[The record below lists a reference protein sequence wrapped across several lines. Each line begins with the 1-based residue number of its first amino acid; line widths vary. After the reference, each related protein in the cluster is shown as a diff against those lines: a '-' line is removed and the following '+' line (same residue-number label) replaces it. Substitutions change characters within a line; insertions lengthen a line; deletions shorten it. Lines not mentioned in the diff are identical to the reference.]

1 MNATDALGAA
11 ARQLLDT
18 GGARQ
23 LLQES
28 ADSYASVFPLGTVR
42 CWITFLVCVVA
53 SSQLGGVVTFIGLPL
68 ITGYM
73 VVGALVGPEILGLI
87 KPQDLM
93 PLGLVT
99 QCALAF
105 ICFSAGAELYLP
117 ELRSLFKQ
125 IMYQTSMTAVVTFLL
140 CTGAIMAAS
149 PLLPFLNAL
158 RFHHCRGSVAAVAAS
173 IMVARS
179 PASAI
184 AIVKELKAKGQF
196 TSAVLG
202 MTVLG
207 DLYVLV
213 LFSITT
219 SIART
224 TCDNERFSIF
234 TVLVTLGVMLLSI
247 VIGWFVGR
255 MLMFLMHFKSYVQR
269 YFILP
274 LGLGIFVF
282 SHWLAIF
289 TSRKFKHFAITLES
303 LLICFV
309 AGYVCTN
316 NSNHRNR
323 FILVLSKLGP
333 YVFLPFF
340 TLTGASLKL
349 KVLAQSF
356 GFASIIALVRAFCIF
371 LGSSAGG
378 YAAGLRP
385 YTRKENM
392 LMWMCLLTQA
402 GVSLGLAS
410 EMSVLFPTFGPMFQS
425 TLIAVILVNQVVGPV
440 LFRVAAR
447 AVGDAGKADANGDEW
462 DEDREIPIAIVF
474 GSSASALSV
483 AARLLTEHW
492 AVTMVC
498 ATQAE
503 AEHAS
508 AEVRRFGH
516 EARGQSHKLHATAM
530 QQLGRAAQRVVDL
543 PGQLIESVAT
553 AAVHRAVGEEHH
565 AADEHD
571 LEGTP
576 LVHAGATSSSSD
588 EVELDEHGHPVRKL
602 EDGFKAVVVA
612 LDLSAAA
619 SPAAATPDDAAPAA
633 PAPPSPLEKQ
643 LAQVL
648 GSADAKRLSACVFA
662 AADDAANL
670 RLALGVRALVDAAP
684 KKSPLRSLRRMALV
698 HHAAAGADFEQAQA
712 MPVHTASHA
721 ALLAAK
727 LLTTQ
732 VSKPVAVFK
741 PAGGAADR
749 CRAVGAVLRSGASAA
764 LAEAHDGGGTPRRAA
779 LMPDSPLMAALKN
792 KVPRSFAELMR
803 GIKSMVELEETEAG
817 DPLGVEKRGYMDQ
830 LSTMHENVGF
840 GDDVLGA
847 VSQRSR
853 AAGLA
858 EVALLRDQLPGKRD
872 ADEE

>member
-1 MNATDALGAA
+1 MNATDALSAA
-11 ARQLLDT
+11 ARQLLDVGA

-23 LLQES
+23 LLEES

-53 SSQLGGVVTFIGLPL
+53 SSQMGGVVTFIGLPL

-125 IMYQTSMTAVVTFLL
+125 IMYQTSLTSLVTFLL
-140 CTGAIMAAS
+140 CTGAIVAAA

-184 AIVKELKAKGQF
+184 AVVKELRAKGQF

-234 TVLVTLGVMLLSI
+234 TVLVTLGIMLLSV
-247 VIGWFVGR
+247 VIGWFIGR
-255 MLMFLMHFKSYVQR
+255 LLMFLMYFKSYVQR
-269 YFILP
+269 YLILP

-282 SHWLAIF
+282 SHWLAIY

-303 LLICFV
+303 LLICIV

-316 NSNHRNR
+316 NSGHRNR

-378 YAAGLRP
+378 YLAGQRP

-462 DEDREIPIAIVF
+462 DEDREVPIGLVF

-483 AARLLTEHW
+483 AARLLKEHW

-503 AEHAS
+503 AEHAT
-508 AEVRRFGH
+508 AEIRRFGH
-516 EARGQSHKLHATAM
+516 EARGQSHKLHATAL

-553 AAVHRAVGEEHH
+553 AAVHRAVGDDPH
-565 AADEHD
+565 APDAHD

-576 LVHAGATSSSSD
+576 LVHAGATSSSE

-619 SPAAATPDDAAPAA
+619 SAPAAAADAA
-633 PAPPSPLEKQ
+633 PAPPSPLEQQ
-643 LAQVL
+643 LAAVL
-648 GSADAKRLSACVFA
+648 GGTDAKRLSACVFA
-662 AADDAANL
+662 AADDGANL
-670 RLALGVRALVDAAP
+670 RLAVGVRALVDAAP
-684 KKSPLRSLRRMALV
+684 KKSPLRSLRRLALV
-698 HHAAAGADFEQAQA
+698 HHSGAGADFEAANA

-732 VSKPVAVFK
+732 LAKPVAVFAA
-741 PAGGAADR
+741 AGGAADR
-749 CRAVGAVLRSGASAA
+749 CKAVGAVLRSGAGAA
-764 LAEAHDGGGTPRRAA
+764 AADADDGGTPRRVA
-779 LMPDSPLMAALKN
+779 LVPDSPLMAALKN

-803 GIKSMVELEETEAG
+803 GIKSMVELEEAEAG
-817 DPLGVEKRGYMDQ
+817 DPLGVEQRGYLDK
-830 LSTMHENVGF
+830 LSTMHENVGV

-858 EVALLRDQLPGKRD
+858 EVALYDQLTGNKRV

>member
-1 MNATDALGAA
+1 MDASSLAA
-11 ARQLLDT
+11 SARQLLDS
-18 GGARQ
+18 GAGRQ
-23 LLQES
+23 LLEDS
-28 ADSYASVFPLGTVR
+28 ADSYASVFPYGTVR
-42 CWITFLVCVVA
+42 CWLTFLVCVVA
-53 SSQLGGVVTFIGLPL
+53 ASQMGGVVTFAGLPL

-73 VVGALVGPEILGLI
+73 VVGAMVGPEMLGLI
-87 KPQDLM
+87 RPQDLQ

-117 ELRSLFKQ
+117 ELRSLFRQ
-125 IMYQTSMTAVVTFLL
+125 IMYQTSLTAFVTFFI
-140 CTGAIMAAS
+140 CTLAIVWAA

-184 AIVKELKAKGQF
+184 AVVKELRAKGQF
-196 TSAVLG
+196 TSSVLG

-234 TVLVTLGVMLLSI
+234 TVLVALGIMGLSI

-255 MLMFLMHFKSYVQR
+255 LLMFLMYFKSYVQR

-303 LLICFV
+303 LLICIV

-316 NSNHRNR
+316 NSGHRHR

-340 TLTGASLKL
+340 TVTGASLKL

-356 GFASIIALVRAFCIF
+356 GFASIIAIVRAFCIF

-385 YTRKENM
+385 FKRKENM

-447 AVGDAGKADANGDEW
+447 AVGDAGKADANGEEW
-462 DEDREIPIAIVF
+462 DEDKEMPM
-474 GSSASALSV
+474 ALLVGHSPGALGV
-483 AARLLTEHW
+483 AARLLSDHW
-492 AVTMVC
+492 AVTLVC
-498 ATQAE
+498 ATPAEAAHAE
-503 AEHAS
+503 AEI
-508 AEVRRFGH
+508 RRFGH
-516 EARGQSHKLHATAM
+516 EARGQLHKPAHATAM
-530 QQLGRAAQRVVDL
+530 QRVGNAANRVVAL
-543 PGQLIESVAT
+543 PGQLIETVAT
-553 AAVHRAVGEEHH
+553 AAAHRMASLDHSAE
-565 AADEHD
+565 ADGGAD

-576 LVHAGATSSSSD
+576 LVAAAATSSSG
-588 EVELDEHGHPVRKL
+588 EPELDEHGHPIRKL
-602 EDGFKAVVVA
+602 EDSFKTVVVA
-612 LDLSAAA
+612 LDLSA
-619 SPAAATPDDAAPAA
+619 PPIAPASAAEAGA
-633 PAPPSPLEKQ
+633 PAPPPGRLQQQ
-643 LAQVL
+643 LAAVL
-648 GSADAKRLSACVFA
+648 ADVDAKRLSACVFA
-662 AADDAANL
+662 APDDGANL
-670 RLALGVRALVDAAP
+670 RVATSVRAIVDSAP
-684 KKSPLRSLRRMALV
+684 KKSPLHALRRLALV
-698 HHAAAGADFEQAQA
+698 HSAAAGAEFEAMA
-712 MPVHTASHA
+712 TMPVHTASHA

-727 LLTTQ
+727 LLSTQ
-732 VSKPVAVFK
+732 LAKPVAVFG
-741 PAGGAADR
+741 ASAGAAER
-749 CRAVGAVLRSGASAA
+749 CKAVGAVLRTGAGASQAEGAEGSPRVA
-764 LAEAHDGGGTPRRAA
+764 LV
-779 LMPDSPLMAALKN
+779 PDSPLMAAVRTKM
-792 KVPRSFAELMR
+792 PRSFAELMR
-803 GIKSMVELEETEAG
+803 GIKNMVELEEAEAG
-817 DPLGVEKRGYMDQ
+817 DPQGLDRRSYLEQV
-830 LSTMHENVGF
+830 SNMHENTPM

-853 AAGLA
+853 AAGLN
-858 EVALLRDQLPGKRD
+858 EVAVFRSLGGEVK
-872 ADEE
+872 DEAER